1 MFNNSEIKQ
10 LLLMGFILTTIDVT
24 FLNFFFKSVFGK
36 MIKNIQNKEMKVNY
50 FGAIYAYVLLC
61 LGLYYFIIRENKSP
75 LDAFLLGVFV
85 YGVYEGT
92 SYALLNKWEIK
103 VLVMDSL
110 WGGVLF
116 ALTTF
121 IFNSI
126 KTMFIRY

>member
-1 MFNNSEIKQ
+1 MSIRYAAS
-10 LLLMGFILTTIDVT
+10 LL
-24 FLNFFFKSVFGK
+24 SSA
-36 MIKNIQNKEMKVNY
+36 E
-50 FGAIYAYVLLC
+50 
-61 LGLYYFIIRENKSP
+61 LYYFIIRENKSP

-92 SYALLNKWEIK
+92 NYALLNKWEIK